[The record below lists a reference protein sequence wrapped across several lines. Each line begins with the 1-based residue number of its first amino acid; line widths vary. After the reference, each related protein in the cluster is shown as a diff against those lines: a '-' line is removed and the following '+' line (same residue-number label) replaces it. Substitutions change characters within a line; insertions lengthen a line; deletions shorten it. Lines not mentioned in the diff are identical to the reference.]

1 MAAYTVNTYA
11 VIGRA
16 GLNQEI
22 GTVSAVQLHKLGER
36 VFARD
41 VSGTRGD
48 AEFIYLAGVVG
59 TVAGSV
65 CLITDAWGTTLVAAR
80 DKGALAL
87 ATAATVANTYG
98 WYQIKGQGMATSA
111 AAVAANLPM
120 YIGGAGIVDDAAVAG
135 DVIAGMRSV
144 TAQDTAT
151 IVVNMACNPA
161 TLDGDNA

>member
-1 MAAYTVNTYA
+1 MAAYTVNTYQPTD
-11 VIGRA
+11 RA
-16 GLNQEI
+16 GLNQAI
-22 GTVSAVQLHKLGER
+22 GTVSSTKLHPLGDR
-36 VFARD
+36 VCARD

-48 AEFIYLAGVVG
+48 AEFIYLAGVDS

-65 CLITDAWGTTLVAAR
+65 VLITDAYGTSLVAAR
-80 DKGALAL
+80 DKGAIAL
-87 ATAATVANTYG
+87 ATAATVGSTYG

-111 AAVAANLPM
+111 AAVSANLPM

-151 IVVNMACNPA
+151 IIVNMACNPA